1 MQPAER
7 NSFRWKNRRNKKGI
21 RHGLMRSASGFVR
34 NGCLNIG
41 FQGYQ
46 IQEDKRMGLNIQSS
60 YDDKMQTWNIFLD
73 GEVDVSSA
81 SQLRGALDGAFAEEK
96 RDIVLHLED
105 LRYID
110 STGLGVI
117 IGAFGRMQEAGNR
130 IRVVNPREHVQKLLR
145 ITCLDQILCSA
156 S

>member
-1 MQPAER
+1 M
-7 NSFRWKNRRNKKGI
+7 RWRTPRNKNGT
-21 RHGLMRSASGFVR
+21 RQSLTESLSGFVR
-34 NGCLNIG
+34 NDCLNIG

-46 IQEDKRMGLNIQSS
+46 IREDIRMGLNIQSS
-60 YDDKMQTWNIFLD
+60 YDDKMNTWDIFLD

-81 SQLRGALDGAFAEEK
+81 SQLRAALDGAFSEKK
-96 RDIVLHLED
+96 RDIVLHLEE

-130 IRVVNPREHVQKLLR
+130 IRIVNPREHVQKLLR